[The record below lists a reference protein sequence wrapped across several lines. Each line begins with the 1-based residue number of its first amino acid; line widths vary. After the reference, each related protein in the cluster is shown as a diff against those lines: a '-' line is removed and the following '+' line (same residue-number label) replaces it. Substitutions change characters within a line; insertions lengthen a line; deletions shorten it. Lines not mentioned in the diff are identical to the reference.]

1 MPVTLREV
9 IAPDGRIFMKS
20 EWGPISDDWPAVSFS
35 KKSVGER
42 LRADFNPDRDVLLY
56 VGTSNEEFTR
66 SPAHRGRLLSAVKV
80 EPNVIHDTRSLV
92 PPESWARAQ
101 QTYANRWEMSMAVRT
116 AWNIPS
122 LPLAKDVAPTSYS
135 SLGWRSNW
143 GNVAEVQGQE
153 RSALLAIELVPI
165 TLKLQ
170 PAGRA
175 FDAQR
180 SFLSLDEGTKKEIA
194 RMAANIRARV
204 AASGTTSMRTNPLRT
219 MPESELQILLYMKLK
234 EQDNE
239 CALCGGTLIPSHTN
253 SLLTWSPDR
262 IDSSVQAYD
271 DANMHIVHLG
281 CNLAKCD
288 ATMQEFREWVGIVRG
303 SQ

>member
-1 MPVTLREV
+1 
-9 IAPDGRIFMKS
+9 
-20 EWGPISDDWPAVSFS
+20 
-35 KKSVGER
+35 
-42 LRADFNPDRDVLLY
+42 
-56 VGTSNEEFTR
+56 
-66 SPAHRGRLLSAVKV
+66 VKV

-101 QTYANRWEMSMAVRT
+101 QTYANRWEMSMAVRM
-116 AWNIPS
+116 AWDIPS
-122 LPLAKDVAPTSYS
+122 LPLAKDVAPASYS

-143 GNVAEVQGQE
+143 GNVAEVQQQE
-153 RSALLAIELVPI
+153 RSALLALDLVPV

-175 FDAQR
+175 FDVQR
-180 SFLSLDEGTKKEIA
+180 AFLNLDEGTKKEIA
-194 RMAANIRARV
+194 RMATNIRARV
-204 AASGTTSMRTNPLRT
+204 AASGTTSTRTNPLRT

-239 CALCGGTLIPSHTN
+239 CALCGGALIPSHAN
-253 SLLTWSPDR
+253 SLLRWSPDR
-262 IDSSVQAYD
+262 IDSSVAAYD

-281 CNLAKCD
+281 CNLAKRD
-288 ATMQEFREWVGIVRG
+288 ATMQEFGEWVAVLRG